1 MDFWGE
7 LVGERASEIVSGTSK
22 GLLSW
27 LSWDLFEMF
36 GVKSLLLDIFGLEE
50 GSGSGLFGLFNL
62 FGEVHCFLPFPP
74 SPVSLNKE
82 LPLGEGCIFDNE
94 TEGEELSFD
103 VTGTSCNFFPRA
115 L

>member
-1 MDFWGE
+1 MDFCGE

-27 LSWDLFEMF
+27 LSWDLLEIIGMI
-36 GVKSLLLDIFGLEE
+36 SLLLDIIGLEE
-50 GSGSGLFGLFNL
+50 GGGSGLFGFFNL

-82 LPLGEGCIFDNE
+82 LPLGEGCNFDNE
-94 TEGEELSFD
+94 TEGEE
-103 VTGTSCNFFPRA
+103 
-115 L
+115 